1 MYHRPIGCSES
12 DYSSCLQLIREDD
25 ITCAQSSMVKV
36 AIDNNDID
44 DNENVNGDYD
54 GIAQMPNGLTK
65 VAPLSSANED
75 VYGRPRHAE
84 EAVRVAAVL
93 REVLHDVFLAKIASR
108 ICQAKV
114 QKIFNPLSE
123 HYEFS
128 GGSLP

>member
-54 GIAQMPNGLTK
+54 GIAHKGGP
-65 VAPLSSANED
+65 PLLRQR
-75 VYGRPRHAE
+75 GRLWSTTTR
-84 EAVRVAAVL
+84 
-93 REVLHDVFLAKIASR
+93 
-108 ICQAKV
+108 
-114 QKIFNPLSE
+114 
-123 HYEFS
+123 S
-128 GGSLP
+128 GGGQGGCRPKRGAP

>member
-36 AIDNNDID
+36 AIDNNDLD
-44 DNENVNGDYD
+44 DNENGNGDYD

-75 VYGRPRHAE
+75 VYGRPRHAV

-93 REVLHDVFLAKIASR
+93 REVLHHVFLPKIAAR
-108 ICQAKV
+108 ICRAIV
-114 QKIFNPLSE
+114 QQNLQSII
-123 HYEFS
+123 
-128 GGSLP
+128 

>member
-44 DNENVNGDYD
+44 DNENRNGDYD
-54 GIAQMPNGLTK
+54 GIALTK

-75 VYGRPRHAE
+75 VYGRPRHTE
-84 EAVRVAAVL
+84 EAVRVAAIL
-93 REVLHDVFLAKIASR
+93 REVLHDVFLPKIAAR
-108 ICQAKV
+108 IFQAIV
-114 QKIFNPLSE
+114 QQNLQSII
-123 HYEFS
+123 
-128 GGSLP
+128 

>member
-54 GIAQMPNGLTK
+54 GIAQMTQ

-93 REVLHDVFLAKIASR
+93 REVLHDVFLPKIAAR
-108 ICQAKV
+108 ICQAIV
-114 QKIFNPLSE
+114 QQNLQSII
-123 HYEFS
+123 
-128 GGSLP
+128 

>member
-36 AIDNNDID
+36 ATDNNDLD
-44 DNENVNGDYD
+44 DNENGNNGDYD
-54 GIAQMPNGLTK
+54 GIAQMPNALTK

-75 VYGRPRHAE
+75 VYGRPRHAV

-93 REVLHDVFLAKIASR
+93 REVLHDVFLAQIAARS
-108 ICQAKV
+108 CQAIV
-114 QKIFNPLSE
+114 QQNLQSII
-123 HYEFS
+123 
-128 GGSLP
+128 

>member
-36 AIDNNDID
+36 AIDNNDLD
-44 DNENVNGDYD
+44 DNENGNGDYD
-54 GIAQMPNGLTK
+54 GNALTK

-75 VYGRPRHAE
+75 VYGRPRHAV

-93 REVLHDVFLAKIASR
+93 REVLHDVFLAKIAAR
-108 ICQAKV
+108 ICQAIV
-114 QKIFNPLSE
+114 QQNLQSII
-123 HYEFS
+123 
-128 GGSLP
+128 

>member
-36 AIDNNDID
+36 AIDNNDLD
-44 DNENVNGDYD
+44 DNENGNSDYD
-54 GIAQMPNGLTK
+54 GNALTK

-75 VYGRPRHAE
+75 VYGRPRHAV

-93 REVLHDVFLAKIASR
+93 REVLHDVFPPKIAAR
-108 ICQAKV
+108 IFQAIV
-114 QKIFNPLSE
+114 QQNLQSII
-123 HYEFS
+123 
-128 GGSLP
+128 

>member
-54 GIAQMPNGLTK
+54 GIAIMPKCPDKGGP
-65 VAPLSSANED
+65 PLLRQR
-75 VYGRPRHAE
+75 GRLWSTTTR
-84 EAVRVAAVL
+84 
-93 REVLHDVFLAKIASR
+93 
-108 ICQAKV
+108 
-114 QKIFNPLSE
+114 
-123 HYEFS
+123 S
-128 GGSLP
+128 GGGQGGCRPKRGAP

>member
-36 AIDNNDID
+36 ATDNNDLD
-44 DNENVNGDYD
+44 DNENGNNGDYD
-54 GIAQMPNGLTK
+54 GIAQMPKALTK

-93 REVLHDVFLAKIASR
+93 REVLHDVFLPKIAAR
-108 ICQAKV
+108 IC
-114 QKIFNPLSE
+114 
-123 HYEFS
+123 
-128 GGSLP
+128 

>member
-36 AIDNNDID
+36 AIDNNDLD
-44 DNENVNGDYD
+44 DNENGNGDHD
-54 GIAQMPNGLTK
+54 GNALPK

-75 VYGRPRHAE
+75 VYGRPRHAV

-93 REVLHDVFLAKIASR
+93 REVLLDVFLPKIAAR
-108 ICQAKV
+108 ICRAIV
-114 QKIFNPLSE
+114 QQNLQSII
-123 HYEFS
+123 
-128 GGSLP
+128 

>member
-36 AIDNNDID
+36 ATDNNDID
-44 DNENVNGDYD
+44 DNENGNNGDYD
-54 GIAQMPNGLTK
+54 GITQMPNALTK

-75 VYGRPRHAE
+75 VYGWPRHAE

-93 REVLHDVFLAKIASR
+93 REVLHDVFAQIAAR
-108 ICQAKV
+108 IC
-114 QKIFNPLSE
+114 
-123 HYEFS
+123 
-128 GGSLP
+128 

>member
-44 DNENVNGDYD
+44 DNENGNGDYD
-54 GIAQMPNGLTK
+54 NALTK

-93 REVLHDVFLAKIASR
+93 REVLHDVFLAKIAAR
-108 ICQAKV
+108 ICQAIV
-114 QKIFNPLSE
+114 QQNLQSII
-123 HYEFS
+123 
-128 GGSLP
+128 